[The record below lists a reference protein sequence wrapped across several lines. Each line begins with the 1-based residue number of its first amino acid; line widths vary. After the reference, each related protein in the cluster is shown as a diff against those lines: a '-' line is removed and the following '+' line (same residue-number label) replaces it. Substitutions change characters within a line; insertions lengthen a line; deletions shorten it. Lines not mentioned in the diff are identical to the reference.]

1 MGRSKGSES
10 AQRPGHHRHDA
21 RRNLGHHRRERQAA
35 KQSLAVQR
43 RRNAFRDCGQ
53 VSLPNQRVLSG
64 SSLQDTPRKHFLSL
78 RDWFQRQGDSPK
90 GIHAYSGLES
100 TLVKIE
106 GLTKAF
112 AGHSIFK
119 DLSVEFPRGEL
130 SAVMGPS
137 GCGKSTLLR
146 CINFLEMF
154 DSGRITIGD
163 ASVAWNAGEV
173 AILSEEKKTALQR
186 LRLKTGMVFQSF
198 NMFPHLTVLENVTL
212 APVLV
217 KRLEESHAVDLGR
230 AILERVGLGD
240 KTDRYPSTL
249 SGGQQQRVAI
259 ARSLAM
265 QPEVMLYDEPTSQ
278 LDPRLVD
285 EVFQVMRELA
295 NERMTQIVVTHHEQ
309 FAREAAGRALVLAKS
324 RT

>member
-1 MGRSKGSES
+1 
-10 AQRPGHHRHDA
+10 
-21 RRNLGHHRRERQAA
+21 
-35 KQSLAVQR
+35 
-43 RRNAFRDCGQ
+43 
-53 VSLPNQRVLSG
+53 
-64 SSLQDTPRKHFLSL
+64 
-78 RDWFQRQGDSPK
+78 
-90 GIHAYSGLES
+90 
-100 TLVKIE
+100 LVKIE

-112 AGHSIFK
+112 GGHSIFTE
-119 DLSVEFPRGEL
+119 LSVEFPRGEL

-163 ASVAWNAGEV
+163 TSVAWNAGEV
-173 AILSEEKKTALQR
+173 AVLSEEKKTSLQR

-198 NMFPHLTVLENVTL
+198 NLFPHLTVLENVTL
-212 APVLV
+212 APILV
-217 KRLEESHAVDLGR
+217 KRVEESHATDMGR
-230 AILERVGLGD
+230 AILDRVGLGD

-278 LDPRLVD
+278 LDPRLVE

-295 NERMTQIVVTHHEQ
+295 NEKMTQIVVTHHEQ
-309 FAREAAGRALVLAKS
+309 FAREAAGRALVLENGRAEW
-324 RT
+324 RQL

>member
-1 MGRSKGSES
+1 M
-10 AQRPGHHRHDA
+10 
-21 RRNLGHHRRERQAA
+21 
-35 KQSLAVQR
+35 
-43 RRNAFRDCGQ
+43 
-53 VSLPNQRVLSG
+53 
-64 SSLQDTPRKHFLSL
+64 
-78 RDWFQRQGDSPK
+78 
-90 GIHAYSGLES
+90 
-100 TLVKIE
+100 VKIE

-112 AGHSIFK
+112 AGHSIFSE
-119 DLSVEFPRGEL
+119 LSIEFPRGEL

-173 AILSEEKKTALQR
+173 AVLSEEKKTALNR

-198 NMFPHLTVLENVTL
+198 NLFPHLTVLENVTL
-212 APVLV
+212 APILV
-217 KRLEESHAVDLGR
+217 KRVEQSHAIDLGR
-230 AILERVGLGD
+230 AILDRVGLGD

-295 NERMTQIVVTHHEQ
+295 NEKMTQIVVTHHEQ
-309 FAREAAGRALVLAKS
+309 FAREAAGRALVLENGRAEW
-324 RT
+324 RDL